1 MQSPF
6 STIQAQHSDGPVG
19 TLILRIIDNRFSGGD
34 ETAFFHYPPAGRVV
48 DEVSGNKGFDISP
61 ATDMLDHQPQG
72 LRANTSVPVWFGDS
86 VTGERL
92 AVPPGT
98 EYNSVCFHHAIVFT
112 SRQL

>member
-1 MQSPF
+1 M
-6 STIQAQHSDGPVG
+6 VC
-19 TLILRIIDNRFSGGD
+19 TLILGLVNDGFSGGN
-34 ETAFFHYPPAGRVV
+34 ETAFLHYTAAGRVV

-61 ATDMLDHQPQG
+61 STDMLDHQPQG
-72 LRANTSVPVWFGDS
+72 LRANTSVPVWFGDP
-86 VTGERL
+86 VADERL